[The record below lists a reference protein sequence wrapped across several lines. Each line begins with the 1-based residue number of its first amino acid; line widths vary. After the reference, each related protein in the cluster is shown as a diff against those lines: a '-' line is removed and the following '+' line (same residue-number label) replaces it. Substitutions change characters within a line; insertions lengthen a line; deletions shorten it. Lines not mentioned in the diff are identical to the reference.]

1 MHADPAV
8 GGQGGLPLPAPGHL
22 VGQVDEGGRAA
33 QVLVQPR
40 PEGGGELLVLFL
52 QREIHAGS
60 LHHADI
66 GVTLPGP
73 GYGAL
78 P

>member
-1 MHADPAV
+1 MT
-8 GGQGGLPLPAPGHL
+8 
-22 VGQVDEGGRAA
+22 
-33 QVLVQPR
+33 QVLAQPG
-40 PEGGGELLVLFL
+40 PEGGGELLVLLL

-60 LHHADI
+60 VHHADI